1 MSTLTVPKPKKQ
13 SMFSL
18 NLPSMSRKNSS
29 NLLSLG
35 GGGGGKEE
43 KKEKERE
50 EKEKKRDKKG
60 SKMGSM
66 SFSGKRKLNEE
77 KGTGDEDGGENG
89 GGFVVVQDERYVSG
103 LFPSN
108 PAGNDQTRLISLH
121 LFACVDH
128 LIWTSLDRSPRTG
141 QAVYFRA
148 QVPLPVLR
156 LPLPLP

>member
-1 MSTLTVPKPKKQ
+1 
-13 SMFSL
+13 MFSL

-35 GGGGGKEE
+35 VGGKEE

-66 SFSGKRKLNEE
+66 SISGKRKLNEE

-89 GGFVVVQDERYVSG
+89 GGFVVIQDERYVSG

-108 PAGNDQTRLISLH
+108 PAGNDRTRLILLH
-121 LFACVDH
+121 PLVHVDH
-128 LIWTSLDRSPRTG
+128 LI
-141 QAVYFRA
+141 
-148 QVPLPVLR
+148 
-156 LPLPLP
+156 

>member
-29 NLLSLG
+29 NLLSL
-35 GGGGGKEE
+35 GGGGKEE

-77 KGTGDEDGGENG
+77 KGTGDENGGENG
-89 GGFVVVQDERYVSG
+89 GGFVVVQDERHVSG
-103 LFPSN
+103 LFSSN

-121 LFACVDH
+121 LFAYVDR
-128 LIWTSLDRSPRTG
+128 LI
-141 QAVYFRA
+141 
-148 QVPLPVLR
+148 
-156 LPLPLP
+156 

>member
-35 GGGGGKEE
+35 GGGKEE

-66 SFSGKRKLNEE
+66 NFSGKRKLNEE
-77 KGTGDEDGGENG
+77 KGTGYEDGGENG

-108 PAGNDQTRLISLH
+108 PAGNDRTRLILLH
-121 LFACVDH
+121 PFVHVDH
-128 LIWTSLDRSPRTG
+128 LI
-141 QAVYFRA
+141 
-148 QVPLPVLR
+148 
-156 LPLPLP
+156 

>member
-35 GGGGGKEE
+35 VGGKEE

-77 KGTGDEDGGENG
+77 KGTGDENGGENG
-89 GGFVVVQDERYVSG
+89 GGFVVVQDERYVSV

-108 PAGNDQTRLISLH
+108 PAGNDQTRLIILH
-121 LFACVDH
+121 LFAYVDR
-128 LIWTSLDRSPRTG
+128 LIWTSLDRSPRTD

-156 LPLPLP
+156 SPLPLP